1 MKTQPE
7 TTAAAI
13 LLCAGKGTRM
23 NDGSRNK
30 VCFDC
35 AGVPVIRRIID
46 NMRAGG
52 VGRFVVVVGYRA
64 ESVMACLDGIP
75 GVVYAYQ
82 REQKGTGHA
91 ALCGLNVLRD
101 IGYAGPV
108 IISMGDK
115 IIAPGVVAGLVAR
128 AGSAQAVWGVQP
140 VAANPGGGRVVTDNG
155 KPFGVVEL
163 ADAALLAVS
172 PLSPESRAEALR
184 GLGLNEKKA
193 AKVLAAAGTGG
204 VRSSATLCG
213 RDFTA
218 AEILATRYANA
229 GLYCFDTDAIFE
241 ALGQIGSDNA
251 QGEIYLTDALAHFS
265 AKGRAELFEVRNADD
280 MLTYSTRPELRR
292 MSRFFLRSAS
302 ELLAAVESGAMR
314 ETFATLYGE
323 DGVAAAESRY
333 ARLLRGFVENYGDRK
348 AVIARAPGRVNL
360 MGRHIDHRG
369 GGVNVM
375 AMDRDTV
382 VVAAPRDDDTVSV
395 ANLNPAYPF
404 GSFSIGAEMAASS
417 APKADTTAS
426 WLEYL
431 AAPQVVA
438 MLGRT
443 RGNWANYVKSAVLR
457 FQFAYD
463 LPLSGMDIFA
473 DGNIPPAAGL
483 SSSSSIVVAVAEA
496 VVALNGLNIAPRR
509 FVDLCGEGEW
519 FVGSRGGSGDHAAM
533 KCSARGRI
541 THLGFKP
548 FEIGASAPFDDKYA
562 VLVVDSLEK
571 AKKSEGGKDRFNAC
585 VASYEFAFMLVR
597 KYFPDRDLR
606 EFRDLAAIRPHADIY
621 RILRRLPEKATRDEL
636 RALLPDS
643 GARLDEIF
651 ATHADPGAYALR
663 GVALFG
669 ISECARSARFM
680 EALEAGDYGLVGAM
694 MKRSHDGDRAAGL
707 SVTDAFLN
715 ERAAQNAD
723 VALECG
729 AYGCSTPR
737 IDALC
742 DLLDATPGVVG
753 SEIVGAGLGG
763 SVIAIV
769 EKARAEEVLEVVSRG
784 YYGPLDAE
792 PKAFVCEPGVG
803 SAVMY

>member
-1 MKTQPE
+1 
-7 TTAAAI
+7 
-13 LLCAGKGTRM
+13 
-23 NDGSRNK
+23 
-30 VCFDC
+30 
-35 AGVPVIRRIID
+35 
-46 NMRAGG
+46 
-52 VGRFVVVVGYRA
+52 
-64 ESVMACLDGIP
+64 
-75 GVVYAYQ
+75 
-82 REQKGTGHA
+82 
-91 ALCGLNVLRD
+91 
-101 IGYAGPV
+101 
-108 IISMGDK
+108 
-115 IIAPGVVAGLVAR
+115 
-128 AGSAQAVWGVQP
+128 
-140 VAANPGGGRVVTDNG
+140 
-155 KPFGVVEL
+155 
-163 ADAALLAVS
+163 
-172 PLSPESRAEALR
+172 
-184 GLGLNEKKA
+184 
-193 AKVLAAAGTGG
+193 
-204 VRSSATLCG
+204 
-213 RDFTA
+213 
-218 AEILATRYANA
+218 
-229 GLYCFDTDAIFE
+229 
-241 ALGQIGSDNA
+241 
-251 QGEIYLTDALAHFS
+251 
-265 AKGRAELFEVRNADD
+265 
-280 MLTYSTRPELRR
+280 
-292 MSRFFLRSAS
+292 
-302 ELLAAVESGAMR
+302 
-314 ETFATLYGE
+314 
-323 DGVAAAESRY
+323 
-333 ARLLRGFVENYGDRK
+333 
-348 AVIARAPGRVNL
+348 
-360 MGRHIDHRG
+360 
-369 GGVNVM
+369 
-375 AMDRDTV
+375 
-382 VVAAPRDDDTVSV
+382 
-395 ANLNPAYPF
+395 
-404 GSFSIGAEMAASS
+404 
-417 APKADTTAS
+417 
-426 WLEYL
+426 
-431 AAPQVVA
+431 
-438 MLGRT
+438 
-443 RGNWANYVKSAVLR
+443 
-457 FQFAYD
+457 
-463 LPLSGMDIFA
+463 
-473 DGNIPPAAGL
+473 
-483 SSSSSIVVAVAEA
+483 
-496 VVALNGLNIAPRR
+496 
-509 FVDLCGEGEW
+509 
-519 FVGSRGGSGDHAAM
+519 M

-769 EKARAEEVLEVVSRG
+769 EKARADEVLEVVSRG